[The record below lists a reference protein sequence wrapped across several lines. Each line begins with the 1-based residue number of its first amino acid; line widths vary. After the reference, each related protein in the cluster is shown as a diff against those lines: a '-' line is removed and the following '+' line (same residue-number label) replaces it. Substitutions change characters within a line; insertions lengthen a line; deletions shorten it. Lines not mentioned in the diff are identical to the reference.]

1 MKYVTYLLNNFSTR
15 KKKQSLIIY
24 TFSKS
29 DKLEFEY
36 NQEKKLQ
43 NQYLTKSDKDFIYEK
58 LILKYMF
65 ITKVSINII
74 NFILNKMA

>member
-43 NQYLTKSDKDFIYEK
+43 N
-58 LILKYMF
+58 
-65 ITKVSINII
+65 
-74 NFILNKMA
+74 